1 MHTSSSDDPSFSQSS
16 PPLGRKARWKGVYRG
31 RWGVADSC
39 SFSGM
44 QHNSEEQGP
53 REAKKENKVIVL
65 YLDLSFLLL
74 LELKKMSMT
83 RGCLLC
89 IKITMFIFNLI
100 FWLGGCGILG
110 VGVWLAVT
118 QGKFATLSISFPSLS
133 AASLFM
139 VTGSVIMVVGFIGCL
154 GAVTE
159 HRCLLLSFFVV
170 LLIIFLLEI
179 ISLILFF
186 AYNDNFHSYAQDDLK
201 KGLKLY
207 QSKDNLG
214 LTNAWDIVQ
223 TEFRCCGVKNKTD
236 WLEVRNTTIV
246 PHSCCMEHSATCQSN
261 PSTWWQEPCYEKVK
275 KWVQSNISSVGIFGI
290 CILIVQVFGL
300 IFSMLMYCQVLKAE
314 KYYE

>member
-1 MHTSSSDDPSFSQSS
+1 MQTSSSDDPSFSQSS
-16 PPLGRKARWKGVYRG
+16 PPRGRRARWKGVYSG
-31 RWGVADSC
+31 RWGVAGSS
-39 SFSGM
+39 SFSGV
-44 QHNSEEQGP
+44 QPNAEELPDGET
-53 REAKKENKVIVL
+53 RKENRVIVL

-159 HRCLLLSFFVV
+159 HRCLLLTFFVV
-170 LLIIFLLEI
+170 LLIIFLLEM
-179 ISLILFF
+179 ISMVLFLT
-186 AYNDNFHSYAQDDLK
+186 YKEEFHSYAQDDLK

-207 QSKDNLG
+207 KTEGNLG

-223 TEFRCCGVKNKTD
+223 TEFRCCGVKNYTD
-236 WLEVRNTTIV
+236 WLDIRNSSTV
-246 PHSCCMEHSATCQSN
+246 PHSCCMEHSDFCQN
-261 PSTWWQEPCYEKVK
+261 MPSTWWKEPCYKKVK
-275 KWVQSNISSVGIFGI
+275 EWVGNNISSVGIFGI

-300 IFSMLMYCQVLKAE
+300 IFSMLMYCQVVKAE